1 MRSFLLATS
10 AAALALA
17 FSGSINAAPGRNPE
31 AAIAPQKSADDSLVF
46 SKDSGQATPIEQAKP
61 AEETKPG
68 EQAKPV
74 EQEAKSVEEA
84 KPCDQP

>member
-17 FSGSINAAPGRNPE
+17 FSTPGSAAPDRDS
-31 AAIAPQKSADDSLVF
+31 AATIAPQKSAVDSLVF

-68 EQAKPV
+68 EQA
-74 EQEAKSVEEA
+74 
-84 KPCDQP
+84 